1 MLGNGLPRT
10 DASGPAMTSAEMVTP
25 ANGSGCMCG
34 APGGTCTCGD
44 AGPSHFVYVLGTVD
58 VKFPDQSISAE
69 FQKLFENDLEK
80 KAGRELQQDPNEDL
94 RHWYWRILTAYPK
107 ETRYIAR
114 QFCWILR
121 VEGEP
126 AYYLTLRDMQD
137 FDGLIDCLGEPN
149 HDDLC
154 LFVGSSSLQLVEMS
168 HGIKAPMLAVDQVHR
183 FKMSDMLEKFKSPTE
198 KETLKSSAKKESS
211 AKKGKPKSSEQ
222 KDAPDPDKLYGE
234 LYKQLFQSADN
245 FGHTDEWRALNFLA
259 AGGHPPVFQL
269 CSVLAHEEY
278 NLTALP
284 VLTSRLSAWGNKR
297 IVDAIFTFGRAAEMR
312 KFFVRVDVTHLFPIL
327 VSRIATY
334 VDRVNL

>member
-1 MLGNGLPRT
+1 
-10 DASGPAMTSAEMVTP
+10 
-25 ANGSGCMCG
+25 
-34 APGGTCTCGD
+34 
-44 AGPSHFVYVLGTVD
+44 
-58 VKFPDQSISAE
+58 
-69 FQKLFENDLEK
+69 
-80 KAGRELQQDPNEDL
+80 
-94 RHWYWRILTAYPK
+94 
-107 ETRYIAR
+107 
-114 QFCWILR
+114 
-121 VEGEP
+121 
-126 AYYLTLRDMQD
+126 MQD